1 MEWGSP
7 PASVILGWSMMTT
20 DWEEAMFWNRS
31 GAFIRRHVETGET
44 QYVDW
49 EVSLSS
55 RLDETGRRRLD
66 ILHLAC
72 SRHPLGMPATD
83 EADTESRIAVRATAG
98 RGRTATDRLLC
109 LRMSAQA
116 VELWIATAGPV
127 ARSRPGSR
135 RLAHPIFEALP
146 AEDAILVDGGTIVLD
161 GPVDAGHG

>member
-1 MEWGSP
+1 
-7 PASVILGWSMMTT
+7 MMTT

-49 EVSLSS
+49 EASLSS
-55 RLDETGRRRLD
+55 HLDETGRRRLD

-72 SRHPLGMPATD
+72 SRHPLGAPAADETD
-83 EADTESRIAVRATAG
+83 AEFRIAVRATAG

-109 LRMSAQA
+109 LRISTQA
-116 VELWIATAGPV
+116 VELWIAAATPV
-127 ARSRPGSR
+127 AGSRPGFR
-135 RLAHPIFEALP
+135 RLVQPIFAALP
-146 AEDAILVDGGTIVLD
+146 AGDAMLVDGGTIVLD